1 MIQEPLRLASID
13 IGSNAIRLFVG
24 QPSKNGRVRVLEDQ
38 RASVRLGKDA
48 FSAGYIRPV
57 TQSELERA
65 LRIFREVCQRWNVQR
80 IRAVGTSA
88 LRDSSNSRKVIAQ
101 LKRRTGIDVKLING
115 QLEASLLHKAVSH
128 VIDLNSKTA
137 ILIDM
142 GGGSLEVVLSR
153 KGKLVTKQSLP
164 IGTVRLLSKV
174 RHHPHHYA
182 YEDFAAWVRTPLYRL
197 RLDLLGRQQ
206 NAVELMVGTGG
217 NLRALGKLCQRLGLS
232 RTRNRFQRQHLEA
245 LTQRL
250 FAMTLNQ
257 RMKRFQL
264 KKDRADV
271 ILPAAVVTLE
281 MMRIFEINEIVVPN
295 VGLKNGLFWELVE
308 KARARKTRARRAP
321 SRRL

>member
-1 MIQEPLRLASID
+1 MNQEPLRFASID

-24 QPSKNGRVRVLEDQ
+24 QSSKSGKIRVLEDQ

-65 LRIFREVCQRWNVQR
+65 LKIFRQVCDRLNVHR

-88 LRDSSNSRKVIAQ
+88 LRDSSNSRKVLEQ

-115 QLEASLLHKAVSH
+115 QTEASLLHKAVSH
-128 VIDLNSKTA
+128 ALDISHNTA
-137 ILIDM
+137 LLIDM

-164 IGTVRLLSKV
+164 LGTVRLLSKV
-174 RHHPHHYA
+174 RHKPAH
-182 YEDFAAWVRTPLYRL
+182 YEDFAQWVRTPLYRL
-197 RLDLLGRQQ
+197 RLELLGRQQ
-206 NAVELMVGTGG
+206 GATELMVGTGG
-217 NLRALGKLCQRLGLS
+217 NQRAIGKLCYRLGLS
-232 RTRNRFQRQHLEA
+232 RTRNRFQRAHLEVLA
-245 LTQRL
+245 HRLFQLTQ
-250 FAMTLNQ
+250 AQ

-295 VGLKNGLFWELVE
+295 VGLKNGLFWDSLE
-308 KARARKTRARRAP
+308 KIKVRKGRALRAP
-321 SRRL
+321 NRRS